1 MKFTVLGGAGFIGGH
16 LVRHLRQQGHEV
28 LTPPRSV
35 ASLRGEKLGHVIYA
49 IGLTGDFRTR
59 LKETIEAHVDVLQ
72 RLMDGADFES
82 WLYLS
87 STRVYG
93 GLAKDQKAT
102 EDAVLSLKPS
112 LDSLYD
118 LSKLLG
124 EAICLATG
132 NAKVRI
138 ARLSNVYGAGQ
149 SEHTF
154 LGSIIRDA
162 ATRGKVS
169 IGEAPGSSK
178 DYISVSDVAGYLAKI
193 AAQGTERLYNVASSR
208 PVTHQQLAD
217 VIRKCGCPV
226 EFVTGAPVRA
236 FPALDTARL
245 VSEFGHPAHSVIED
259 IPALIDE
266 MKTFQGDSHAKA
278 QKKR

>member
-1 MKFTVLGGAGFIGGH
+1 MKFTVLGSSGFIGGH

-28 LTPPRSV
+28 LSPSRNVSG
-35 ASLRGEKLGHVIYA
+35 LRGDKLGHVIYA

-93 GLAKDQKAT
+93 SLAKDQKAA
-102 EDAVLSLKPS
+102 EDTPLSVKPS
-112 LDSLYD
+112 PDSLYD

-124 EAICLATG
+124 EAICLATA
-132 NAKVRI
+132 NPKIRV
-138 ARLSNVYGAGQ
+138 ARLSNVYGLGQ

-162 ATRGKVS
+162 ATRGKVV
-169 IGEAPGSSK
+169 IGEAPASSK
-178 DYISVSDVAGYLAKI
+178 DYISVDDVIGYLTKI
-193 AAQGTERLYNVASSR
+193 AAQGQERLYNIASSR
-208 PVTHQQLAD
+208 PVTHQELAEI
-217 VIRKCGCPV
+217 IRKRGFTV
-226 EFVTGAPVRA
+226 EFAPDAPVRV
-236 FPALDTARL
+236 FPVIETTRL
-245 VSEFGHPAHSVIED
+245 VDEFGRPARFVLED
-259 IPALIDE
+259 VPALIE
-266 MKTFQGDSHAKA
+266 QYKHFQGDSHVKA
-278 QKKR
+278 QN